1 MNYPKSEAY
10 NTPALQEK
18 IMGPNPVKLEE
29 ELLRDHR
36 IPDGAVVCDLGSG
49 QGLTSVFLAKEYGFT
64 VYAADLWSD
73 PEENRRFFD
82 QMGLSGEQ
90 IIPVKA
96 DAAELPFET
105 EFFDAVVS
113 TDSYNYF
120 GRDARYLD
128 EKLLPFVK
136 PGGYLYIA
144 IPGMKQDCH
153 DNLPQELL
161 LSWTPEQLDYL
172 HDVDYWTKIV
182 RQCSGAEVISVQ
194 EMESNEKVWADWLK
208 QENEYAVGDRK
219 AMEAGGGKYLNFIS
233 IVLRKK
239 A

>member
-1 MNYPKSEAY
+1 MHYSKSEKY
-10 NTPALQEK
+10 NSPELQAK

-29 ELLRDHR
+29 ELLLDHR
-36 IPDGAVVCDLGSG
+36 IPEGAVVCDLGSG

-73 PEENRRFFD
+73 PEENRKFFD
-82 QMGLSGEQ
+82 AMGLDRGQ

-96 DAAELPFET
+96 DAADLPFEK

-120 GRDARYLD
+120 GRDPRFLD

-136 PGGYLYIA
+136 SGGYIYIA
-144 IPGMKQDCH
+144 IPGMKKDCH
-153 DNLPQELL
+153 NALPPELL

-172 HDVDYWTKIV
+172 HDTDYWRKITGEC
-182 RQCSGAEVISVQ
+182 RGAEVLSVK
-194 EMESNEKVWADWLK
+194 EMESNEEVWADWLR
-208 QENEYAVGDRK
+208 QENEYAIGDRK
-219 AMEAGGGKYLNFIS
+219 AMEAGGGKYLNFIA
-233 IVLRKK
+233 IVLKK
-239 A
+239 K